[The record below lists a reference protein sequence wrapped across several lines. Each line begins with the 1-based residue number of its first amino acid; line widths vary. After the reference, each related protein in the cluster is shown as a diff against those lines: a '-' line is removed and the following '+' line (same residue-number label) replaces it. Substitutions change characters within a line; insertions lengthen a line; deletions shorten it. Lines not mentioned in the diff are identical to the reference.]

1 MPKTP
6 EPQIYEVL
14 PADFKGAYGLNLH
27 ATPDSKSPVLQT
39 LAPTLLVRRLNTTVY
54 PDVQAGTGNQYF
66 YIAVANNLV
75 GYAVGQVVDVNNVTT
90 IVGLGQT
97 VSAVIA
103 QAQFDKILEKRQDSC
118 KKKCSK

>member
-14 PADFKGAYGLNLH
+14 PVGGVNLR
-27 ATPDSKSPVLQT
+27 AAPDSKSAVVQT
-39 LAPTLLVRRLNTTVY
+39 LPNTLLVRRLNTTVY
-54 PDVQAGTGNQYF
+54 QDVQAGTGNQYF
-66 YIAVANNLV
+66 YIAVANTLV
-75 GYAVGQVVDVNNVTT
+75 GYAVSQIVDVNNVTT
-90 IVGLGQT
+90 TVGLGQT